1 MTPTLSRRG
10 FLASAGALVVALSLP
25 TSAQAH
31 GSELP
36 GELNAF
42 VVIEPDGTTLVQIP
56 SCEMGQGVTTAFPQI
71 VMEEL
76 DGDFDKLR
84 VVTAVGDAYRIHLPM
99 GIKQQFTGGSLSIQ
113 TWAQSFQE
121 AGASARAQ
129 LIAAAAA
136 RWGVSAADCST
147 ESGVVHGPDGQQ
159 AGYGE
164 LATEAAAIHASKAP
178 LRNPRTFIG
187 KSIPRT
193 DIPDKVTGVAQF
205 GIDIRRPGM
214 VRASLAACPVFGGR
228 VGTVDD
234 SAARALPGV
243 SDVLVFDDFVA
254 VIADTWWPAQKG
266 VEALKIDWDTS
277 AKGVDPSLDDA
288 GVSAALHAALD
299 AKTKKIYGHGSPK
312 ELGDSPLEATYE
324 VPYLEHNTLEPLNCT
339 VEITA
344 DGCDIWTGTQAQTL
358 TMRAAKSITG
368 LPESQIRIHTTLLG
382 GGFGRRG
389 NVDFIEQAL
398 QIGMRMPGT
407 PVHLQWSRAEC
418 VQHGWYRPAAVG
430 RMRGVV
436 RDGIPHAI
444 EATVARDNVLH
455 RYLPRL
461 LWGLKPVLETSLEGL
476 IHEMPYGFETWRV
489 EYAFC
494 DLPVPIGFWR
504 SVAHSHNA
512 FFLESFLDELAHS
525 EGIDPVAFRLSVLGD
540 SPRHRAVLETA
551 VKQSGWGEAPDG
563 HSQGVALHASFGSIC
578 AHVAEVSVDDGQL
591 VVHRITTAI
600 DCGRAINPDIVKAQ
614 MMGGAMFALSEL
626 RYGGI
631 HLDQGRVSQ
640 SNFHDLPLLRMH
652 ESCDVDV
659 HIVDSGAELGG
670 IGEVA
675 VPPLAPAVCN
685 AIFAATGQRIRKLP
699 LPAKLEVSS

>member
-1 MTPTLSRRG
+1 MSSTLSRRG
-10 FLASAGALVVALSLP
+10 FLASAGALVIALSLP
-25 TSAQAH
+25 TTARGHSS
-31 GSELP
+31 GEP

-42 VVIEPDGTTLVQIP
+42 VVIEPDGTLIVQIP

-76 DGDFDKLR
+76 DGNFDKLR
-84 VVTAVGDAYRIHLPM
+84 VVTAVGDDYRIRLPM

-113 TWAQSFQE
+113 YWAQSFQE

-136 RWGVSAADCST
+136 RWGVSAADCTT
-147 ESGVVHGPDGQQ
+147 ESGVVHGPDGEQ
-159 AGYGE
+159 ASYGE
-164 LATEAAAIHASKAP
+164 LATEAAAIHATKAP
-178 LRNPRTFIG
+178 LRNPRSYIG

-193 DIPDKVTGVAQF
+193 DVPDKVTGKAVF
-205 GIDIRRPGM
+205 GIDIRLPGM
-214 VRASLAACPVFGGR
+214 VRASLAAAPVFGAK
-228 VGTVDD
+228 VGKVNDT
-234 SAARALPGV
+234 AARALGGV
-243 SDVLVFDDFVA
+243 TDVLVFDDFVA

-266 VEALKIDWDTS
+266 VEALEIDWDTS
-277 AKGVDPSLDDA
+277 GKGVDPDLDDA
-288 GVSAALHAALD
+288 RVSAALHAALD
-299 AKTKKIYGHGSPK
+299 AKTKKIYGHGSTK
-312 ELGDSPLEATYE
+312 ELGEAPLEATYE
-324 VPYLEHNTLEPLNCT
+324 TPYLEHNTLEPLNCT
-339 VEITA
+339 VQITG

-358 TMRAAKSITG
+358 AMRAAKSITG
-368 LPESQIRIHTTLLG
+368 LPEDQIRIHTTLLG

-398 QIGMRMPGT
+398 HIGMRMKGR
-407 PVHLQWSRAEC
+407 PVHLQWSRSEC

-430 RMRGVV
+430 RLRGVV
-436 RDGIPHAI
+436 RDGKPHTI
-444 EATVARDNVLH
+444 QATVARDNVLH

-476 IHEMPYGFETWRV
+476 IHEMPYGFEAWRV
-489 EYAFC
+489 ELGFC

-512 FFLESFLDELAHS
+512 FFLESFLDELAHT
-525 EGIDPVAFRLSVLGD
+525 EGIDPVQFRLSVLGS
-540 SPRHRAVLETA
+540 SPRHRDVLETA
-551 VKQSGWGEAPDG
+551 VEASGWGEAPQG
-563 HSQGVALHASFGSIC
+563 RSQGVALHASFGSIC
-578 AHVAEVSVDDGQL
+578 AHVAEVSVDEGQL

-626 RYGGI
+626 KYGGI
-631 HLDQGRVSQ
+631 QLRDGRVRQ
-640 SNFHDLPLLRMH
+640 SNFHDLQLLRMH
-652 ESCDVDV
+652 ESCEVDV
-659 HIVDSGAELGG
+659 HIVDSGAALGG

-699 LPAKLEVSS
+699 LPAKIEASS